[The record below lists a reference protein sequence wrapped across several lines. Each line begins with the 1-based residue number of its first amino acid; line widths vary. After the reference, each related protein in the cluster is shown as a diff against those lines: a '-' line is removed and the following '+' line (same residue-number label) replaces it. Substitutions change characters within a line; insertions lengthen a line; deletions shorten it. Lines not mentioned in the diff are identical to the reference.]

1 MINIDKGSVKFGTSF
16 VEGVKQTLGQTYE
29 AVKEAVPVVGQVE
42 EFYTGSEERA
52 QSRLLERGFTPEQI
66 QAADVEKQQYTKTG
80 EATSQF
86 IQDVSDVTNIA
97 PELVQ
102 AGAFVAESVLD
113 ARMAG
118 RMTLDTARGAARM
131 MPAEA
136 AQALTV
142 TDPRFIAKGV
152 RQGIAKTEEFAPGV
166 QTLRGLAAD
175 VEAKQTGYLRQFEA
189 GDLTN
194 KQLTERFGKLKK
206 RSDAKYST
214 LATPDDPDIFE
225 VPSQRNL
232 DPTNVDEFAHQH
244 HVAPKS
250 MTTPWVKTALEIGD
264 DDDVVALFMLHKQLL
279 GSGMG
284 NVRTGMLDMPGP
296 THIARD
302 ARTELEKAS
311 NVHTMFKKGGADIE
325 IPTKQVEKFIGNP
338 KTMDELLDKYTTF
351 MAERLIPMKELSIKR
366 MNQFLAEHRSKLSS
380 SEIEAF
386 DKMVQKLNMAGQ

>member
-1 MINIDKGSVKFGTSF
+1 AESAALEKVASG
-16 VEGVKQTLGQTYE
+16 VEALGLPE
-29 AVKEAVPVVGQVE
+29 PV
-42 EFYTGSEERA
+42 
-52 QSRLLERGFTPEQI
+52 
-66 QAADVEKQQYTKTG
+66 
-80 EATSQF
+80 
-86 IQDVSDVTNIA
+86 
-97 PELVQ
+97 
-102 AGAFVAESVLD
+102 AGA
-113 ARMAG
+113 
-118 RMTLDTARGAARM
+118 AALAVSPFIPG
-131 MPAEA
+131 PAEIGLISKGGTA
-136 AQALTV
+136 MMGLTV

-152 RQGIAKTEEFAPGV
+152 RQGIAETEEFAPGV

-175 VEAKQTGYLRQFEA
+175 VKAKQTGYLQQFEA
-189 GDLTN
+189 GDLTD

-250 MTTPWVKTALEIGD
+250 MTTPWVKKALEIGD

-296 THIARD
+296 THIARE

-325 IPTKQVEKFIGNP
+325 IPTKQVEKIIGDP

-351 MAERLIPMKELSIKR
+351 MAERLVPMKELSIKR

>member
-1 MINIDKGSVKFGTSF
+1 MEEDNPLGLGYTPTVGDAF
-16 VEGVKQTLGQTYE
+16 EGAVNYLGGVARFYQ
-29 AVKEAVPVVGQVE
+29 KAVPQFLTGVRRGIKE
-42 EFYTGSEERA
+42 EAEAPSPITVTRN
-52 QSRLLERGFTPEQI
+52 PI
-66 QAADVEKQQYTKTG
+66 QAAGELTTAYSQAESAALEKVASGVEALG
-80 EATSQF
+80 L
-86 IQDVSDVTNIA
+86 
-97 PELVQ
+97 PEPV
-102 AGAFVAESVLD
+102 AGA
-113 ARMAG
+113 
-118 RMTLDTARGAARM
+118 AALAVSPFIPG
-131 MPAEA
+131 PAEA
-136 AQALTV
+136 GLIMKGGTAMMGLTV

-152 RQGIAKTEEFAPGV
+152 RQGIAETEEFAPGV
-166 QTLRGLAAD
+166 QKLRGLAAD
-175 VEAKQTGYLRQFEA
+175 VEVKQTGYLQQFEA
-189 GDLTN
+189 GDLTD

-225 VPSQRNL
+225 VPSQRNI
-232 DPTNVDEFAHQH
+232 DPTNVGEFAHQH

-250 MTTPWVKTALEIGD
+250 MTTPWVKKALEIGD

-296 THIARD
+296 THIARE

-325 IPTKQVEKFIGNP
+325 IPTKQVEKIVGDP

-351 MAERLIPMKELSIKR
+351 MAERLVPMKELSIKR
-366 MNQFLAEHRSKLSS
+366 MNQFLAEHRSKLSN
-380 SEIEAF
+380 SEAEAF